1 MLRSLG
7 ISWATCTF
15 VLASLQLVGFAMSGP
30 TPKTYDV
37 LIVGGGAAGSS
48 AAQTLVRQRHTVKVF
63 DTQKYRFDPSY
74 ILHGLTAADGLTP
87 KQYISKL
94 HSELGAYVDYSV
106 SNVEIVKIEKV
117 DTLFQATDKAGET
130 YLGRKVILAQGVSHT
145 FPAVE
150 GYEAAWGKGM

>member
-1 MLRSLG
+1 MRSVR
-7 ISWATCTF
+7 ISCATYVF
-15 VLASLQLVGFAMSGP
+15 ILDSLPLVEFAMSHS
-30 TPKTYDV
+30 TPKIYDV
-37 LIVGGGAAGSS
+37 LIVGGGGAGSS

-87 KQYISKL
+87 KQYISKI
-94 HSELGAYVDYSV
+94 HSELSKYVDYSV

-117 DTLFQATDKAGET
+117 ETVFQATDNAGKT

-145 FPAVE
+145 FPAIE
-150 GYEAAWGKGM
+150 GYETAWGKGM

>member
-1 MLRSLG
+1 
-7 ISWATCTF
+7 
-15 VLASLQLVGFAMSGP
+15 MSGP

-37 LIVGGGAAGSS
+37 LIIGGGGAGSS

-74 ILHGLTAADGLTP
+74 TLQGLAAADGLTP
-87 KQYISKL
+87 KQYISKI
-94 HSELGAYVDYSV
+94 HSELSSYVDYSV
-106 SNVEIVKIEKV
+106 SNVEIVKIEKADSFFKV
-117 DTLFQATDKAGET
+117 IDNAGEG

-145 FPAVE
+145 FPALE